1 MVRKIAAL
9 FALVLTFSLAAMP
22 VAAQDVDV
30 DDMTEFGL
38 MNGHLRMYMADPA
51 NSTTDI
57 MGVMIAGFEF
67 DKEETAGD
75 AFEEFT
81 CGFASGFMGV
91 TASDCDGLVEAGYDV
106 ADVDGIGDQAIEISG
121 EADISGETPTGM
133 LAVQDGNWMFIVIT
147 LGDATPGIGDDIAKF
162 MVDAEPSDAEVVFA
176 EDGTST
182 GGFFDMLP
190 QDDDTVLEGLL
201 PVLDQDL
208 FGTLESTP
216 AS

>member
-1 MVRKIAAL
+1 M
-9 FALVLTFSLAAMP
+9 
-22 VAAQDVDV
+22 
-30 DDMTEFGL
+30 
-38 MNGHLRMYMADPA
+38 
-51 NSTTDI
+51 
-57 MGVMIAGFEF
+57 
-67 DKEETAGD
+67 
-75 AFEEFT
+75 
-81 CGFASGFMGV
+81 
-91 TASDCDGLVEAGYDV
+91 
-106 ADVDGIGDQAIEISG
+106 AIEISG

-190 QDDDTVLEGLL
+190 QDDDPVLEGLL